1 MQFILKLNEQTFR
14 PLFLRTYDW
23 AVIDLATDAEDSH
36 EALTARRIVLYKLID
51 RLLTQLK
58 VSLHVLG
65 FDLLDLLTVSMLYR
79 LSWYLTFPLCW
90 IKLQSYWRASPVER
104 PRMQVFGLPS
114 LRRSPKHWCSTRL
127 VSLTL
132 LHQLILLIR
141 VFHSLGFWTPLRL
154 SKLSTPIAHQLE
166 SGFSA
171 TLVASHL
178 HPLITAYSVA
188 LLPHEIH
195 LKNFNSS
202 ILMLTRSDDLKVKR
216 GALEALEQMWDALG
230 DSMIGLVPET
240 TPFLSETLEEVD
252 GGVEMVTRRLVAK
265 IEGFLGESLADFL
278 EN

>member
-1 MQFILKLNEQTFR
+1 MLDQTSELLESFTR
-14 PLFLRTYDW
+14 GETK
-23 AVIDLATDAEDSH
+23 DASLWTSITS
-36 EALTARRIVLYKLID
+36 ALTKALVFDETGKLD
-51 RLLTQLK
+51 HA
-58 VSLHVLG
+58 SAPG
-65 FDLLDLLTVSMLYR
+65 MLAH
-79 LSWYLTFPLCW
+79 S
-90 IKLQSYWRASPVER
+90 E
-104 PRMQVFGLPS
+104 
-114 LRRSPKHWCSTRL
+114 L
-127 VSLTL
+127 V
-132 LHQLILLIR
+132 H
-141 VFHSLGFWTPLRL
+141 FLGFWTPLRL

-171 TLVASHL
+171 TLIASHL